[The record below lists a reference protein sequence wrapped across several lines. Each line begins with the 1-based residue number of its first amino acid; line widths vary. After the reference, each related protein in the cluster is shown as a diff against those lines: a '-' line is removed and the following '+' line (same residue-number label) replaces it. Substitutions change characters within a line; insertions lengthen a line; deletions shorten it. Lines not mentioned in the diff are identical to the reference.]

1 MANGNNNAILGTVNS
16 FCVAGNSAHKD
27 ESGHRRIKGK
37 G

>member
-16 FCVAGNSAHKD
+16 FCIAGNSTHKD
-27 ESGHRRIKGK
+27 ESGYRRIKGQ